1 MELLMDKNKL
11 NLQKCKIREVG
22 ENIIQTTRELIVPK
36 VSIISKKKDKFR
48 LKEINF
54 STRTQKDKIL

>member
-1 MELLMDKNKL
+1 MKHNTKGKNSSREMELLMDKNKL

-36 VSIISKKKDKFR
+36 VSIIFKKKR
-48 LKEINF
+48 G
-54 STRTQKDKIL
+54 